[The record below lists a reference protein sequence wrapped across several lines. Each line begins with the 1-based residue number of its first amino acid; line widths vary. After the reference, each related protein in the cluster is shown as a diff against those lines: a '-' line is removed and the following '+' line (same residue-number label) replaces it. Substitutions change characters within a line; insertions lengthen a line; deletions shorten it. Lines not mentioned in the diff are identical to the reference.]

1 MPNSLDIMLAAQQIL
16 HNRYK
21 LIKKLGQNAG
31 RQTWLAED
39 LQIPERLSVVKLL
52 AFGGDVQWDDL
63 KLFEREAKILQ
74 QLQNSQIPK
83 YYDYFSVDD
92 RFLWFGLV
100 QEYIP
105 GSSLKQLLNESKR
118 LTEAKVQQITK
129 EILEILIYLH
139 SLNPILLH
147 RDIKPSNLILGENDQ
162 IYLVDFGAVQDKA
175 ATEGVTFT
183 IVGTYGYAPMEQ
195 YGGRAIPASDL
206 YALGATIIHLLGGV
220 APGDIPQKELKL
232 QFRDRLSQQSVSSN
246 FISWLEKATQPAPEN
261 RFQSATQALQ
271 ALEAETEAIPASS
284 YYNLGQL
291 PPPVKTTIKIAQTPE
306 QLKIIIP
313 PRLKFDK
320 IPAPVTIVVLA
331 CLLFVAPP
339 IGLVLL
345 ILILTK
351 EPLFA
356 ETRLELSQDTFTIS
370 KKFLGFYLSKQV
382 GITKAIQDVSI
393 YYLSSSSNARGII
406 IVSNPSHTE
415 LFNKNYFGKRLK
427 EAELIWLVQK
437 IRAWLA

>member
-1 MPNSLDIMLAAQQIL
+1 MLEAQQIL

-21 LIKKLGQNAG
+21 LLKKLGHNAG

-39 LQIPERLSVVKLL
+39 LQMPERLSVVKLL

-63 KLFEREAKILQ
+63 KLFEREANILQ

-83 YYDYFSVDD
+83 YYDYFSIDD

-175 ATEGVTFT
+175 AAEGATFT

-220 APGDIPQKELKL
+220 APGDLPQKELQL
-232 QFRDRLSQQSVSSN
+232 QFRDRLSQQSVSAN
-246 FISWLEKATQPAPEN
+246 FITWLEKAIQPAPEN
-261 RFQSATQALQ
+261 RFQSANQALQ
-271 ALEAETEAIPASS
+271 ALEAETIPTSTSS
-284 YYNLGQL
+284 YYKPGQL
-291 PPPVKTTIKIAQTPE
+291 PPPVQTSIKIAQTPE

-313 PRLKFDK
+313 SRLKFDK
-320 IPAPVTIVVLA
+320 IPAPLTIVVLA
-331 CLLFVAPP
+331 CLLVFLTPV
-339 IGLVLL
+339 GLTLL
-345 ILILTK
+345 ILIFTQ
-351 EPLFA
+351 ERLFA
-356 ETRLELSQDTFTIS
+356 ETKLELSQDTFTIS
-370 KKFLGFYLSKQV
+370 KKFLGFYTSKQI
-382 GITKAIQDVSI
+382 GITNAIQDISI
-393 YYLSSSSNARGII
+393 YYKTSSYSARGII
-406 IVSNPSHTE
+406 IVSNPSHAE
-415 LFNKNYFGKRLK
+415 LFNKNYFGRKLK
-427 EAELIWLVQK
+427 EAELIWIVQK
-437 IRAWLA
+437 IRAWLVK